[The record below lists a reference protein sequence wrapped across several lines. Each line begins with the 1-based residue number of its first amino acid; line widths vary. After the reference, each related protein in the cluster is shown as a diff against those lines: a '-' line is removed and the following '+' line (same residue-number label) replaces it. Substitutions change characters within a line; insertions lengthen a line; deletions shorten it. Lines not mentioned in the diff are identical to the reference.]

1 MECNILKCAALSTFI
16 ASLALACQPS
26 AQCQTFI
33 TFDPPGS
40 VQTQSVGISDLGVAA
55 GFYFDAN
62 DLYHSFVRKPDG
74 SFVSFEAPGSG
85 TARLQGTTAESINP
99 VGAITGTYVDSK
111 TIDHGFVRALDGT
124 ITTFDAPGSGTLVAY
139 SGTKA
144 LSINLGGTITGSIR
158 TIWFTTALRGPR
170 MAPSRPSMFKAHAL
184 IAVTKAPSPN
194 RSTSRVR
201 SPGPIMTRAV

>member
-16 ASLALACQPS
+16 ATFTLACQPS
-26 AQCQTFI
+26 AQCQTFT

-74 SFVSFEAPGSG
+74 SIISFEAPGSG

-99 VGAITGTYVDSK
+99 AGAITGTYVDSK

-124 ITTFDAPGSGTLVAY
+124 IATFDAPGSGTLVAY

-144 LSINLGGTITGSIR
+144 LSINLGGTITGSYQDNNLVYHGFVRAADGAIK
-158 TIWFTTALRGPR
+158 TFDVQGVCTAPYLARFSRDVGYHEPR
-170 MAPSRPSMFKAHAL
+170 PLAS
-184 IAVTKAPSPN
+184 
-194 RSTSRVR
+194 
-201 SPGPIMTRAV
+201 